1 MKPVIQKEIY
11 LGNEALVTFTMQVRS
26 AQGGMD
32 IEVTDYFKI
41 NDEGKIEIARAFW
54 DSTCIKSVA

>member
-1 MKPVIQKEIY
+1 
-11 LGNEALVTFTMQVRS
+11 MQIRS

-41 NDEGKIEIARAFW
+41 NDKGKIEIARAFW